1 MDNEKEWIRLA
12 RAGDQAAFGRLV
24 NAYQKPVYNLT
35 YRMLGDAAEAEEA
48 AQEAFLR
55 AYKYLESYDPNRAF
69 STWLFS
75 IASHYCID
83 QLRKRRITWLSFKD
97 EIATTDNATT
107 GPTTIHLASYSPNPE
122 SVVAKQERAAHIQ
135 RMLDALSPT
144 DRAAITLLYWYD
156 YSYQEIAEVLDLTVS
171 AVKSRLFRAR
181 RSLAELIE
189 GEGEYDASSMY
200 SM

>member
-1 MDNEKEWIRLA
+1 VNNENEWIRLA
-12 RAGDQAAFGRLV
+12 RAGDQVAFGHLV

-35 YRMLGDAAEAEEA
+35 YRMLGNAAEAEEA

-55 AYKYLESYDPNRAF
+55 AYKYLQSYDPNRPF

-97 EIATTDNATT
+97 EIATTDDATT
-107 GPTTIHLASYSPNPE
+107 GPTMVHLASYSPNPE
-122 SVVAKQERAAHIQ
+122 SVVAKQERAKHIQ
-135 RMLDALSPT
+135 QLLDVLSPT
-144 DRAAITLLYWYD
+144 DRVAITLLYWYD
-156 YSYQEIAEVLDLTVS
+156 YSYEEIAETLDLTVS

-189 GEGEYDASSMY
+189 GEREHDPYPM
-200 SM
+200 